1 MTSFFA
7 FKKCAVIF
15 NRTFEIIKEYSSLHE
30 KD

>member
-1 MTSFFA
+1 MTSFLVL
-7 FKKCAVIF
+7 KSAVIF